1 MTKYKRGENPN
12 SRKNLEPTNFANKT
26 PEERREIARKGAE
39 ATNKAIREKK
49 QRAEMCNILF
59 DEIYKRGLLTEAVEI
74 ASHKATEQGDIKE
87 LLELLKIVKPPEKQ
101 VTDVNIKSYNLFEQQ
116 VEEKA
121 NDII

>member
-1 MTKYKRGENPN
+1 MSKYKRGENPN
-12 SRKNLEPTNFANKT
+12 SRKNLENFSKM
-26 PEERREIARKGAE
+26 PKEKHLEISKKGAE
-39 ATNKAIREKK
+39 ASNLAQKEKK

-101 VTDVNIKSYNLFEQQ
+101 VTDVNIKSYSLFEQQ